1 MWPPKPKYYLFF
13 RKYDRYDQNSKKVSL
28 SCSNNDRQMEMAAE
42 AGNTYISGDNV
53 EIVTANPALLAM
65 TNSVKLYKVIAAT
78 TCSRK

>member
-1 MWPPKPKYYLFF
+1 
-13 RKYDRYDQNSKKVSL
+13 
-28 SCSNNDRQMEMAAE
+28 MEMAAE